1 MLQLSIDIDPQ
12 AVDLGR
18 RIVNVLAPNEDITIT
33 DQKVSELK
41 DIKDVTH
48 IIFSSTI
55 PLKYSILEE
64 LYDLTNE
71 NVNLAMRFVMASKQ
85 YLIIRHKK
93 QRKISGNV

>member
-1 MLQLSIDIDPQ
+1 MTKETGASVIGIDIDPQ

-18 RIVNVLAPNEDITIT
+18 RIVNVLAPNEDVSDKFRIE
-33 DQKVSELK
+33 KVSELK

-64 LYDLTNE
+64 LY
-71 NVNLAMRFVMASKQ
+71 
-85 YLIIRHKK
+85 
-93 QRKISGNV
+93 

>member
-1 MLQLSIDIDPQ
+1 MTLIQVAKETGASVIGIDIDPQ

-48 IIFSSTI
+48 II
-55 PLKYSILEE
+55 
-64 LYDLTNE
+64 
-71 NVNLAMRFVMASKQ
+71 LALQFR
-85 YLIIRHKK
+85 
-93 QRKISGNV
+93 